1 MKGKDQIEQL
11 FSDKLGNFEA
21 KVDPSLWSGV
31 SSQLGAQAL
40 GSTAAGMSLVTK
52 AIIGISAVSLIAVSV
67 VIFMD
72 NDEKPTRKVVANSER
87 TIEPSNESEDVSVD
101 NETKENITA
110 SINTLANKTE
120 DYNPSLEVVI
130 EDTGLFPNI
139 EVLDQKAPGLTN
151 EKTETVV
158 ETAVTEEIEEL
169 EIVPVVD
176 EEIIIEAEEIE
187 LYTIDNL
194 PNIFTPNGDGN
205 NDLFSIK
212 TKGLTDFSI
221 TILNTKNQVVFKS
234 NDSKFIW
241 NGLDFSQ
248 NQVAAGNYVYYITAR
263 DSAGNPV
270 NKYSQLVI
278 RR

>member
-40 GSTAAGMSLVTK
+40 GSAAAGMSLVTK
-52 AIIGISAVSLIAVSV
+52 AVIGISAASLIAVSV

-72 NDEKPTRKVVANSER
+72 NDEKPTRTVVAKSER

-101 NETKENITA
+101 NETKENNTA
-110 SINTLANKTE
+110 SINTLTNKTE

-130 EDTGLFPNI
+130 EDTGLLPNI
-139 EVLDQKAPGLTN
+139 EVLDQKAPELTN

-158 ETAVTEEIEEL
+158 ETAITEEREEL

-212 TKGLTDFSI
+212 TKGLSDFSI

-248 NQVAAGNYVYYITAR
+248 NQVASGNYVYYITAR